1 MLCSLYVTKK
11 RIESNRLN
19 SIQKEGENSINTVAA
34 TKWLF
39 CKTGLSAWKKGMK
52 YKRNLR
58 DRLHT
63 TLIKNCTFLASTRD
77 HPYDF

>member
-19 SIQKEGENSINTVAA
+19 SIQKEGENSINTVAL

-39 CKTGLSAWKKGMK
+39 CKTGLSALKKGMK
-52 YKRNLR
+52 YQQNLH
-58 DRLHT
+58 DR
-63 TLIKNCTFLASTRD
+63 CTQR
-77 HPYDF
+77 